1 MRSMKINN
9 VNYKRLALILT
20 SGFVLVGGIKYLGKN
35 KELKQNLEIEITS
48 TEMDND
54 SLLKSTEIDV
64 IEKIPSTEETIEVEK
79 VEAEEIEE
87 TESLT
92 ADEIITQYL
101 NQMKTEMSQENG
113 NFQEVKDKIITYFID
128 LVDFIYYGKEI
139 KGITYDELSEATKEN
154 VMESFQLLDSIVD
167 RCFPDYKERISSEY
181 QEIKEKAS
189 AKAKEALGDDNW
201 NKLENSKESLG
212 ESTSEVKDVVNDI
225 SEKGKTKVKNW
236 YEDFKNKHE

>member
-1 MRSMKINN
+1 MKINN

-20 SGFVLVGGIKYLGKN
+20 SGFVLVGGIKYLEKN
-35 KELKQNLEIEITS
+35 KEPKQNLEKEITS

-54 SLLKSTEIDV
+54 LLLKSTEIDV

-79 VEAEEIEE
+79 VETEQEEIEE

-101 NQMKTEMSQENG
+101 DQMKTEMNQENG
-113 NFQEVKDKIITYFID
+113 NFQELKDRIITYFID

-189 AKAKEALGDDNW
+189 AKTKEALGDDNW

-236 YEDFKNKHE
+236 YEDFKSKHE